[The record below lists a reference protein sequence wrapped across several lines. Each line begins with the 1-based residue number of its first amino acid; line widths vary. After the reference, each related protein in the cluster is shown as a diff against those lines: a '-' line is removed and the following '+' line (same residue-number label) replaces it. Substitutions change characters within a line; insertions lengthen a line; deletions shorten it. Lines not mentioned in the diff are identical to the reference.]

1 MTSHFINSLGYTA
14 PLDVALGGTGK
25 SSFSDPYGVICGGTT
40 STGVLQN
47 LASLGSSGNILLSNG
62 AGALPSFQ
70 ALSSFPG
77 AIKQVIQATTTT
89 TYSNATTTPLNTLSA
104 NITPTSASNH
114 ILILGSVSASM
125 VFDFSSPGYN
135 AYGYVG
141 LKGSISG
148 INMAVSS
155 IGYGIGTFSVSQNY
169 TNRCNVLYYDFP
181 NNVSTSTY
189 TFQIYTQGVSG
200 STIKMN
206 QSGQLS
212 NIILMEIAL

>member
-1 MTSHFINSLGYTA
+1 
-14 PLDVALGGTGK
+14 
-25 SSFSDPYGVICGGTT
+25 
-40 STGVLQN
+40 
-47 LASLGSSGNILLSNG
+47 
-62 AGALPSFQ
+62 
-70 ALSSFPG
+70 
-77 AIKQVIQATTTT
+77 
-89 TYSNATTTPLNTLSA
+89 
-104 NITPTSASNH
+104 
-114 ILILGSVSASM
+114 M